1 MTLISRILGFIRD
14 IVLARVFGAGPMFDA
29 FVVAF
34 RIPNLMRRL
43 FAEGSFSLAFVPV
56 LTEYK
61 EKRSPEELCGLI
73 DNIAGTLLSALLVVT
88 GLGILFAPGIVH
100 LFAPGF
106 AGDPQT
112 FDAAAKMLRIT
123 FPFLLFV
130 SLVAMCGGILNTFGR
145 FAIPALTPVLLNVA
159 MITAA
164 VAVAPLMTRP
174 VEALAWAVLVAG
186 AVQLLVQVP
195 ALGRLGLL
203 PRPRWGWK
211 DSAVRRVLKLM
222 VPTLLGA
229 SAAQINILI
238 DTVIASFLV
247 AGSMSWLYY
256 ADRLMEFPLGVFG
269 IALATVILP
278 NLSSR
283 YAVADKAGFAK
294 SLNWALLWSMIIGL
308 PAAVGLGTMAKP
320 IVLTLFA
327 YGEFTVAD
335 ADMSAL
341 ALMAYALGL
350 PAFMMIKV
358 LAPAFFARQDTRT
371 PVKAALSAMA
381 LNLLLNLTFVGL
393 FLYFDQ
399 PGAHAGLAAASS
411 LAAYWNAGFLWRRLR
426 ASGYYEGPMPWK
438 KDWLRAAVSAAV
450 MGGVAFVYA
459 ANHDW
464 ANAPVGQRILDLSV
478 GITAAAGTYLV
489 MLLVQGLRPAHL
501 RVRPD

>member
-1 MTLISRILGFIRD
+1 MTLVSRVLGFIRD

-61 EKRSPEELCGLI
+61 EKRSREELRGLI
-73 DNIAGTLLSALLVVT
+73 DHIAGTLLSALLVVT
-88 GLGILFAPGIVH
+88 GLGMLFAPGIVH

-106 AGDPQT
+106 AGDPET
-112 FDAAAKMLRIT
+112 FDAAARMLRIT

-145 FAIPALTPVLLNVA
+145 FAVPALTPVLLNVS

-164 VAVAPLMTRP
+164 IAIAPLMARP
-174 VEALAWAVLVAG
+174 VEALAWAVLAAG

-203 PRPRWGWK
+203 PRPRWGWA
-211 DSAVRRVLKLM
+211 DPAVRRVLKLM

-283 YAVADKAGFAK
+283 YAVADKTGFAE

-327 YGEFTVAD
+327 YGEFGVDD
-335 ADMSAL
+335 AAMSAL

-350 PAFMMIKV
+350 PAFMTIKV

-381 LNLLLNLTFVGL
+381 LNLLLNLAFVGL
-393 FLYFDQ
+393 FLFYNQ

-411 LAAYWNAGFLWRRLR
+411 LAAYWNAGFLWRKLR
-426 ASGYYEGPMPWK
+426 ASGFYEGPMPWK
-438 KDWLRAAVSAAV
+438 KDWLRAGVAATV
-450 MGGVAFVYA
+450 MGTVAYLYA
-459 ANHDW
+459 ASQNW
-464 ANAPVGQRILDLSV
+464 VVAGVFQRVTDLTV
-478 GITAAAGTYLV
+478 GIGLAAGTYVLV
-489 MLLVQGLRPAHL
+489 LFMLGLRPGHL
-501 RVRPD
+501 LSRPD

>member
-1 MTLISRILGFIRD
+1 MTLVSRILGFVRD

-61 EKRSPEELCGLI
+61 EKRTRAELRGLI
-73 DNIAGTLLSALLVVT
+73 DNIAGTLLSVLLLVT
-88 GLGILFAPGIVH
+88 GLGMMFAPAIVH
-100 LFAPGF
+100 IFAPGF
-106 AGDPQT
+106 ADDPQT
-112 FDAAAKMLRIT
+112 FAAASRMLRTT

-145 FAIPALTPVLLNVA
+145 FAVPALTPVLLNVA

-164 VAVAPLMTRP
+164 VAVAPLMRQP

-186 AVQLLVQVP
+186 VVQLLVQVP
-195 ALGRLGLL
+195 ALSRLGLL
-203 PRPRWGWK
+203 PRPRWGWG
-211 DSAVRRVLKLM
+211 DAAVRRVLKLM

-278 NLSSR
+278 NLSSKF
-283 YAVADKAGFAK
+283 AVADKSGFANA
-294 SLNWALLWSMIIGL
+294 LNWALLWSMLIGL
-308 PAAVGLGTMAKP
+308 PAAVGLGIMAKP

-327 YGEFTVAD
+327 YGEFSVSD
-335 ADMSAL
+335 ATMSAL
-341 ALMAYALGL
+341 ALVAYALGL
-350 PAFMMIKV
+350 PAFMTIKV

-381 LNLLLNLTFVGL
+381 LNLVLNLIFVGV
-393 FLYFDQ
+393 FLHFDQ

-411 LAAYWNAGFLWRRLR
+411 LAAYWNAAFLWRKLR
-426 ASGYYEGPMPWK
+426 SSGFYDGPLPWK
-438 KDWLRAAVSAAV
+438 KDWMRAAVAAAV
-450 MGGVAFVYA
+450 MGVVGFAYASGQDWVALTA
-459 ANHDW
+459 T
-464 ANAPVGQRILDLSV
+464 GRILGLV
-478 GITAAAGTYLV
+478 IGIVAAAGTYLGV
-489 MLLVQGLRPAHL
+489 LFVLGLRPRHL
-501 RVRPD
+501 LARPD